1 MQIVVVDDDNN
12 IRMSL
17 TTVLSES
24 YDVCDF
30 PNAEDALA
38 YLEKNTAD
46 LVITDQKM
54 PGMTGVELIEK
65 VKAISPKT
73 SFFLM
78 TAYAS
83 IQQAIEALQKG
94 ADDYIMKP
102 FDLDEME
109 LRVNRIKQLR
119 LYGSISTLSEESK
132 KGLENI
138 IGESSNIQEAK
149 AFVEKVAD
157 APSSVL
163 VLGPTGSGKEVLGR
177 SIHEVSNRS
186 TMPFVAINCAT
197 LNDQLIESEL
207 FGHEKGSFTGATE
220 TKQGKFELANGG
232 TIFLDEIGE
241 LSLDLQAKL
250 LRVLQERE
258 FYRIGG
264 NKLIKCDVRVLAA
277 THQNLEEMVSKGTFR
292 EDLLYRLNVLVF
304 NLQALKD
311 RVEDIKPIAEFLWAK
326 LLPELS
332 RKSTL
337 TIEALKHLEAYSWP
351 GNIRELKNVLERMIV
366 LGPQEGPITLDSLP
380 RDIAPKATSTT
391 NTSISTEDIT
401 DLESYM
407 QEMEFSII
415 KSVYEREDSNQVK
428 TAESLGL
435 KRGTLQYK
443 LKKMKELGLIE

>member
-17 TTVLSES
+17 TTVLSEA

-326 LLPELS
+326 LLPELN

-380 RDIAPKATSTT
+380 RDIAPKATGAS

>member
-326 LLPELS
+326 LLPELN